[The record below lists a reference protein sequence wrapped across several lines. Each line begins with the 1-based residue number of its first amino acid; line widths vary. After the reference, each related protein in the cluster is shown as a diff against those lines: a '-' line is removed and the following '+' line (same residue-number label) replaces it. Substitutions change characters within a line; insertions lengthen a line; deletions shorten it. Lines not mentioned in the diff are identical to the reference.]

1 MKKLNIPDK
10 TDTFKLPQVIVIG
23 GENVGKSSLLE
34 NITKC
39 AVFPR
44 AKQQCTKT
52 PIRLRLQHVERAEEA
67 QIWIE
72 FKGKKEVLK
81 SREEILKKVTTI
93 MDAFGQDDIKSDE
106 IVISISEVSGCSL
119 QTIFYADMLDTFAIQ
134 CWGGLFLLGWIP
146 RIIYM
151 GATGTNHKASQSA
164 AVKLRMFLYDLGG
177 N

>member
-1 MKKLNIPDK
+1 MMKKLNIPNK
-10 TDTFKLPQVIVIG
+10 TDKFKLPQVIVIW

-52 PIRLRLQHVERAEEA
+52 PIQLRLQHVERAEEA

-81 SREEILKKVTTI
+81 SREEILKKVTAI
-93 MDAFGQDDIKSDE
+93 MDAYGQDDIKSDE
-106 IVISISEVSGCSL
+106 IVISISEVNGSTL
-119 QTIFYADMLDTFAIQ
+119 QNIRLAELDTFAIECCGEVYCS
-134 CWGGLFLLGWIP
+134 CWGGNRFCGRAPTDRLLG
-146 RIIYM
+146 
-151 GATGTNHKASQSA
+151 
-164 AVKLRMFLYDLGG
+164 
-177 N
+177 